1 MIILS
6 GIQSSGRLHLGNYYG
21 AIRQFLEF
29 QDEEVALYFIANLH
43 ALNSVRD
50 GKQMRELTQDVAMS
64 YLALGLDPARAILF
78 RQSDVPEHA
87 ELFWILGS
95 VVPLADLMNAHSY
108 KDKVARGQSADFGL
122 FAYPILMAADILI
135 YNSHVVPVGQ
145 DQRQHLELA
154 RDWAS
159 KFNRVYVPGYR
170 PDDPEGLRG
179 GTPGVLRLPE
189 ARILESTAVVPGTD
203 GQKMSKSYDNT
214 IELFGSDKAVKKA
227 IMGITTDSTPVEE
240 PKPVA
245 GSALYGLLKLMAPA
259 ADFAEIDRRWRAGG
273 EGYGVFKKELLDLF
287 HATFDAARAR
297 HDELSKDPGAVERV
311 LQDGAQR
318 ARSLAA
324 EQMARVRRAVGV

>member
-29 QDEEVALYFIANLH
+29 QNEEVALYFIANLH
-43 ALNSVRD
+43 ALNSVRNA
-50 GKQMRELTQDVAMS
+50 QLMRELTQHVAMS
-64 YLALGLDPARAILF
+64 YLAFGLDPTRAILF

-95 VVPLADLMNAHSY
+95 VVPLADLSNAHSY

-122 FAYPILMAADILI
+122 FAYPILMAADILS

-154 RDWAS
+154 RDWAT
-159 KFNRVYVPGYR
+159 KFNLAYVPGYR
-170 PDDPEGLRG
+170 PDDPEGQRG
-179 GTPGVLRLPE
+179 GAPGVLRLPE

-227 IMGITTDSTPVEE
+227 IMGIKTDSTPVEA
-240 PKPVA
+240 PKPVE
-245 GSALYGLLKLMAPA
+245 GNALYDLLKLLAPP

-273 EGYGVFKKELLDLF
+273 EGYGLFKKELLDLF
-287 HATFDAARAR
+287 HATFGAARAR
-297 HDELSKDPGAVERV
+297 YAELSGDPAEVERV
-311 LQDGAQR
+311 LQDGAER
-318 ARSLAA
+318 ARKLAG
-324 EQMARVRRAVGV
+324 EQMAKVRRAVGV

>member
-50 GKQMRELTQDVAMS
+50 GEQMRELTQDVAMS

-108 KDKVARGQSADFGL
+108 KDKVARGQNADFGL

-159 KFNRVYVPGYR
+159 KFNRAYVPGYR
-170 PDDPEGLRG
+170 ADDPEGQRG
-179 GTPGVLRLPE
+179 GVRGVLRLPE

-227 IMGITTDSTPVEE
+227 IMGITTDSTPVEA
-240 PKPVA
+240 PKPVE
-245 GSALYGLLKLMAPA
+245 GNPLYGLLKLMAAPN
-259 ADFAEIDRRWRAGG
+259 DFAEIDRRWRAGG
-273 EGYGVFKKELLDLF
+273 EGYGVFKKELLDMF

-297 HDELSKDPGAVERV
+297 HAELSRDPGAVERV

-318 ARSLAA
+318 ARALAG

>member
-29 QDEEVALYFIANLH
+29 QNEEVALYFIANLH

-50 GKQMRELTQDVAMS
+50 AELMRDLTRDVAMA

-78 RQSDVPEHA
+78 RQSDVPEHV

-95 VVPLADLMNAHSY
+95 VVPLSDLMNATSY

-135 YNSHVVPVGQ
+135 YNSHLVPVGQ

-159 KFNRVYVPGYR
+159 KFNRAYVPGYR

-203 GQKMSKSYDNT
+203 GQKMSKTYDNT

-227 IMGITTDSTPVEE
+227 IMGITTDSTPVEA
-240 PKPVA
+240 PKPVE
-245 GSALYGLLKLMAPA
+245 GNPLHGLLKLMAPA

-287 HATFDAARAR
+287 HATFDTARAR
-297 HDELSKDPGAVERV
+297 HAELSRDPAAVESV

-318 ARSLAA
+318 ARARA
-324 EQMARVRRAVGV
+324 GEQMVRVRRAVGV